1 MSWRNLEK
9 KYVKWTLGVILKI
22 IARVRVDLISNKCEY
37 KINII
42 NIINMDKS
50 FQLYSVTNGMLQC
63 TKILLV

>member
-9 KYVKWTLGVILKI
+9 KYVKWTLGVILEI
-22 IARVRVDLISNKCEY
+22 IARVRADLISNKCEY
-37 KINII
+37 KI

-63 TKILLV
+63 TKVLLV